1 MFRTLQMPFA
11 NRSYYWVNEWSF
23 DGVRFWIN
31 RFSTGYHVERKFRSA
46 FDVWDL
52 GLVEPHIRVVE
63 PLKISVNKLC
73 PINGNEVSTPCGE
86 AFLRKRFEDEK
97 NPEKVF
103 ERLWNSGSRYLFKF
117 TSENETPAYESARMS
132 IERINTESLRGG
144 TLWRFDPS
152 DFRKIRE
159 AFEIWSFEIERKR
172 RAEKSAKTK
181 ATNFFQLANAAAKL
195 QAA

>member
-1 MFRTLQMPFA
+1 MLRTLQLPFA
-11 NRSYYWVNEWSF
+11 NRSHYWVNQWSF
-23 DGVRFWIN
+23 DGVRFWSN
-31 RFSTGYHVERKFRSA
+31 RFSTGYYVERKFRSA
-46 FDVWDL
+46 FDVWEL

-86 AFLRKRFEDEK
+86 AFFRKRFEDEK

-103 ERLWNSGSRYLFKF
+103 ERLWSSGSRYLFQF
-117 TSENETPAYESARMS
+117 TSEHETTADEFFRMS
-132 IERINTESLRGG
+132 MERINTESLRGC

-152 DFRKIRE
+152 EFRKIRE
-159 AFEIWSFEIERKR
+159 AFEIWRCEIERKL